1 MLFIFFLLW
10 VIFNGRLTLEIAI
23 FGIVISVLIYWF
35 ICKFMDWSIQ
45 KDLWILKISGL
56 LIQYAF
62 MLMIEIFKANI
73 ATIKMIF
80 TEKYER
86 EPVLVS
92 FETSLKSKVL
102 RVLLANSITITPG
115 TITVSLE
122 GNRYLVHCLDKDFS
136 EGIEDS
142 AFVKLLEKMEK
153 AGGEYE

>member
-10 VIFNGRLTLEIAI
+10 VIFNGRLTLEIAV

-62 MLMIEIFKANI
+62 ILMIEIFKANI

-92 FETSLKSKVL
+92 FETSLKSKAL

-122 GNRYLVHCLDKDFS
+122 GNRYLVHCLDKDFG